1 VREEIE
7 SENKKELSQ
16 EDVDEIEGEEK
27 GLWVSV
33 MFIIAVILAFIYR
46 LFFRK

>member
-1 VREEIE
+1 MWDELDPE
-7 SENKKELSQ
+7 SKKGLSK
-16 EDVDEIEGEEK
+16 EDMDEIKGEEESS
-27 GLWVSV
+27 WVPG